1 MDEIVTETSH
11 FEQNCDS
18 HPACRSIFG
27 RDSDSNPGFWPIWG
41 HLFWQI
47 RLEQT
52 SIYNLQAA
60 LAVQAG
66 LAVLAAQAV
75 LPEVT

>member
-1 MDEIVTETSH
+1 MDEIVIETSP
-11 FEQNCDS
+11 FEHNCDS

-27 RDSDSNPGFWPIWG
+27 RDSDSNPGFWPIWA
-41 HLFWQI
+41 HFLQV

>member
-1 MDEIVTETSH
+1 MIVIPHVEAFLDEIVILIP
-11 FEQNCDS
+11 D
-18 HPACRSIFG
+18 FG
-27 RDSDSNPGFWPIWG
+27 RFGRIF
-41 HLFWQI
+41 LQV

>member
-1 MDEIVTETSH
+1 LNKIVIVIPHVEAFLDEIV
-11 FEQNCDS
+11 
-18 HPACRSIFG
+18 ILI
-27 RDSDSNPGFWPIWG
+27 PGFGLFGGIF
-41 HLFWQI
+41 FWQI
-47 RLEQT
+47 RLEQA